1 MFVLNGTSTI
11 IALLY
16 VLVFAAPIRAY
27 LFDHEL
33 VYIAPLLLTIGLLLF
48 SFFTSAR
55 ARINLNKYALL
66 SFLLFAQMWIFVS
79 ASADPR
85 TFVSAFHFYTPVI
98 YFIAIVIMFD
108 TKSVNRHLMRF
119 FKVVFVV
126 ESILI
131 LVESVDEYIGFD
143 IHAARLFSWYMDVDN
158 RFDEVI
164 LGPNDTVASI
174 LEILPPVLG
183 FHGFPHYTAP
193 IYVVSFVFAVAQA
206 FSRTAGVGKTHQP
219 NKWAAALILMTGLYC
234 IYALGVK
241 THFVTA
247 TLALLILGFFHSKRI
262 LWLFGA
268 FLAIAVPA
276 TLLVAE
282 ARDRFENLLYQVLV
296 GNEVEGSRLDVI
308 FRFQEYLVLLDLK
321 LSDLLA
327 GTGSFGSLADFERS
341 GLFLEQKILVY
352 ALVFGIPYVLI
363 IVGFFVAGMVDSA
376 RVYRNTRD
384 PATRTTAI
392 AIGCGLMVYGLEMGH
407 FGFTFNTPNFPLVF
421 AMVGMI
427 AVLAREL
434 RQNRALAAHV

>member
-1 MFVLNGTSTI
+1 MFGLNGTSVI

-27 LFDHEL
+27 VFDNEL
-33 VYIAPLLLTIGLLLF
+33 VYIAPLLLTIGLL
-48 SFFTSAR
+48 SFAFFRSAA

-66 SFLLFAQMWIFVS
+66 IFLLFAQMWIFIS
-79 ASADPR
+79 ASDDAR
-85 TFVSAFHFYTPVI
+85 VLASVFHFFTPVI
-98 YFIAIVIMFD
+98 YFIAIVVMFEPR
-108 TKSVNRHLMRF
+108 SVTGQLMKF
-119 FKVVFVV
+119 FRVVFIV
-126 ESILI
+126 ESMLI
-131 LVESVDEYIGFD
+131 LVEAIDEFIGFD
-143 IHAARLFSWYMDVDN
+143 IHGARLFSWYMEVDN

-164 LGPNDTVASI
+164 LGPNQAVADI
-174 LEILPPVLG
+174 LEILPPALG
-183 FHGFPHYTAP
+183 LHGFPHYTAP

-206 FSRTAGVGKTHQP
+206 FARTESDGRTPTNGWVAT
-219 NKWAAALILMTGLYC
+219 AILMTGLYC

-247 TLALLILGFFHSKRI
+247 TLALIILGIFHSRRI

-268 FLAIAVPA
+268 FLAVAVPA
-276 TLLVAE
+276 TLLIAE

-308 FRFQEYLVLLDLK
+308 FRFQEYLALLDLK

-363 IVGFFVAGMVDSA
+363 IVGFFVAGIADSA
-376 RVYRNTRD
+376 RVFRNARD

-427 AVLAREL
+427 AVLARKL

>member
-1 MFVLNGTSTI
+1 MFVLNRTSII

-33 VYIAPLLLTIGLLLF
+33 LYIAPLLLTIGLLLF
-48 SFFTSAR
+48 SFFGSVR

-66 SFLLFAQMWIFVS
+66 TFLLFAQMWIFVS
-79 ASADPR
+79 ASDDPR
-85 TFVSAFHFYTPVI
+85 IFVSAFHFYTPVI
-98 YFIAIVIMFD
+98 YFVAIVVMFD
-108 TKSVNRHLMRF
+108 LRSVNHHLMKF
-119 FKVVFVV
+119 FKVVFIV
-126 ESILI
+126 ESLLI
-131 LVESVDEYIGFD
+131 LVEAVDEFIGFD
-143 IHAARLFSWYMDVDN
+143 IHAARLFSWYMEVDN
-158 RFDEVI
+158 RFDDVI
-164 LGPNDTVASI
+164 LGPNETVANI

-206 FSRTAGVGKTHQP
+206 FSRTSSDGRTPTNRWV
-219 NKWAAALILMTGLYC
+219 AAMVLMTGLYC

-241 THFVTA
+241 THFVSA
-247 TLALLILGFFHSKRI
+247 TLALFILGVFHSKRI

-276 TLLVAE
+276 TMLVAE
-282 ARDRFENLLYQVLV
+282 ARDRFENLLHQVLV

-352 ALVFGIPYVLI
+352 ALVFGIPYVLM
-363 IVGFFVAGMVDSA
+363 IVGFFVAGMVDSV

-434 RQNRALAAHV
+434 RQNRALAAYV

>member
-1 MFVLNGTSTI
+1 MFVLNRNSTI

-27 LFDHEL
+27 LFDHEV
-33 VYIAPLLLTIGLLLF
+33 VYIAPLLLSIGLLLF
-48 SFFTSAR
+48 SFFGSAR
-55 ARINLNKYALL
+55 TRINLNKYALL
-66 SFLLFAQMWIFVS
+66 SFLLFAQLGIFVS
-79 ASADPR
+79 VTDDPR
-85 TFVSAFHFYTPVI
+85 VFASAFHFYTPVV

-108 TKSVNRHLMRF
+108 TRSINRHLMIF
-119 FKVVFVV
+119 FKVIFVV
-126 ESILI
+126 ESLLI
-131 LVESVDEYIGFD
+131 LVESVDEFIGFD
-143 IHAARLFSWYMDVDN
+143 IHAARLFSWYMEVDQ
-158 RFDEVI
+158 RFDDVI

-193 IYVVSFVFAVAQA
+193 IYVVSFVFAVAGA
-206 FSRTAGVGKTHQP
+206 FSRTGVVGKAQP
-219 NKWAAALILMTGLYC
+219 NKWVAALILMTGLYC

-247 TLALLILGFFHSKRI
+247 TLALLILGVFHSRRI

-276 TLLVAE
+276 TLLVAA
-282 ARDRFENLLYQVLV
+282 ARDRFANLLDQVLV
-296 GNEVEGSRLDVI
+296 GNEIEGSRLDVI

-363 IVGFFVAGMVDSA
+363 IVGFFVAGIVDSL
-376 RVYRNTRD
+376 RVFRNARD